1 MLLALSVP
9 PALQGFSECPQRSP
23 LRSQSAPSL
32 GVALFLLLLLLLGV
46 VVVVKEG
53 RGAGTG
59 LLLRL
64 LGLQSSHRRYLQAN
78 TW

>member
-23 LRSQSAPSL
+23 LRSQSTPSL
-32 GVALFLLLLLLLGV
+32 GVALFLLLLLLLL
-46 VVVVKEG
+46 VVVVKEE

-59 LLLRL
+59 LLQRL
-64 LGLQSSHRRYLQAN
+64 LGLQSSHRRYLQTN